1 MPSHDAAVECQ
12 YLGFQRHQLGAKR
25 GNARARHFRQPGV
38 LDIGNDFQQLLDA
51 PASNRRYDPK
61 LCKAGADRVDNRR
74 LLPDEQMP
82 RAVQRQTALLLGRL
96 GRHEPHVRSGDRF
109 ADRFR
114 IGSIV
119 LLSLDIRLHIGR
131 RHQANGVAE
140 GLKLP
145 RPMMG

>member
-1 MPSHDAAVECQ
+1 MPISGLQC
-12 YLGFQRHQLGAKR
+12 HQLSAKR

-51 PASNRRYDPK
+51 PASNRRYDPE

-82 RAVQRQTALLLGRL
+82 CAVERQATLLLGRL
-96 GRHEPHVRSGDRF
+96 GRYEPHVRSGDRF

-131 RHQANGVAE
+131 RHQPHAAAKSPQ
-140 GLKLP
+140 LA
-145 RPMMG
+145 RPMVR